1 MGGDARSLY
10 EEGLAIPLMK
20 LFKAGEA
27 NAELFDIIR
36 ANVRVPDQVIGDIY
50 AQEVGNQV
58 GARKL
63 IEMLDEYDLPDIE
76 EVSALILERTETA
89 VRDAIRALPDG
100 RYSNSIT
107 IDGFDEPL
115 KIACAILVDG
125 DELTVDYEGSSPQ
138 VDRGINVVA

>member
-20 LFKAGEA
+20 LFKGGEA
-27 NAELFDIIR
+27 NQELFDIIR

-76 EVSALILERTETA
+76 EISAQILDRTEAA
-89 VRDAIRALPDG
+89 VRAAIREIARWRLPQHHHHRRLRRAADYRLRDCG
-100 RYSNSIT
+100 RW
-107 IDGFDEPL
+107 
-115 KIACAILVDG
+115 
-125 DELTVDYEGSSPQ
+125 
-138 VDRGINVVA
+138 R